1 MKMMA
6 EMRRKHKRMISRVI
20 HQALLFCLIFSTSAW
35 SKVVVY
41 PTTGLNIAA
50 TPGVS
55 SSASLQFKPDA
66 SELNPVKYRLI
77 SFRINGLDVDKSKL
91 TVSNL
96 YLDRPHT
103 LDRFQL
109 VLSGKEKSNPVTSI
123 FKFQPNWTDMPG
135 NYTGLLTSDSDKPD
149 IPVKVVVNPK
159 ATLTL
164 TPINFKIVTSNFNTP
179 NIQAVNVIFG
189 TNSPRWELYLSA
201 SNLIKVNGDKLDKSK
216 IYVRIKDDPVSSW
229 KNLNQVV
236 KIASGGSNAPR
247 EIVTLEFLVNADKLE
262 KAGDYLGSISFLVKN
277 I

>member
-1 MKMMA
+1 MKMLA

-159 ATLTL
+159 ATLSL
-164 TPINFKIVTSNFNTP
+164 SPINFKITTSNFETP
-179 NIQAVNVIFG
+179 NIQMVDVVFG
-189 TNSPRWELYLSA
+189 SNSAGWELYIIA
-201 SNLIKVNGDKLDKSK
+201 DNLTKFNGDTLNKSK
-216 IYVRIKDDPVSSW
+216 IYVRIKDDPDSSW
-229 KNLNQVV
+229 KSLNQVV
-236 KIASGGSNAPR
+236 KIASGGSSAPR
-247 EIVTLEFLVNADKLE
+247 KIATLEFLVNADKLE
-262 KAGDYLGSISFLVKN
+262 KAGDYLGSINFLVKN